1 VTSRG
6 AAPIAPGSTASLR
19 LAPTLGAPATARR
32 FVRQQLRDSTLD
44 GLGELTELLASE
56 LIGNVVL
63 HARSPMTVRISHH
76 GSTVRVEIDDDS
88 TDAPVL
94 AQTDPF
100 ADRGR
105 GLMLLNAL
113 ASDWGTRYRDNGKTV
128 WFELDTSAL
137 KSEVRAPTRVVT
149 RRSSGSRRRPQS
161 RTRTDASVVLP
172 AR

>member
-1 VTSRG
+1 MTSI
-6 AAPIAPGSTASLR
+6 ADAPIAPGSSASLR
-19 LAPTLGAPATARR
+19 LAPTFSAPATARR
-32 FVRQQLRDSTLD
+32 FLRQQLSHSTLD
-44 GLGELTELLASE
+44 GLRDLTELLASE
-56 LIGNVVL
+56 LTGNVVL
-63 HARSPMTVRISHH
+63 HVGSPMTVRISHH

-128 WFELDTSAL
+128 WFELDT
-137 KSEVRAPTRVVT
+137 
-149 RRSSGSRRRPQS
+149 
-161 RTRTDASVVLP
+161 
-172 AR
+172 